1 MAMAKPTIVLVL
13 SLAMLVTVGCE
24 NTDPTPAQRE
34 AVDTAVRG
42 YLIALADAYSNLD
55 TSVLEGHASPNEI
68 LAVRKLLK
76 QLAQTGDRID
86 SELIGFEIESMSVFR
101 QINATVRLIEVWDV
115 TRYGAFDGREKG
127 RNPSSLQNTLLQL
140 RRVDGTWI
148 VVGRSILSRETPPPE
163 TPVPEVQVVTPEAG
177 D

>member
-1 MAMAKPTIVLVL
+1 MAKHRIVLVL
-13 SLAMLVTVGCE
+13 ALTMLVTAGCE

-34 AVDTAVRG
+34 EVETAVRG
-42 YLIALADAYSNLD
+42 YLFALAEAYSTLD
-55 TSVLEGHASPNEI
+55 TSVLKGHASPNEI
-68 LAVRKLLK
+68 LAVRKLLR

-86 SELIGFEIESMSVFR
+86 SELIGFEVESMSVFR
-101 QINATVRLIEVWDV
+101 HINATVRLIEVWDV

-140 RRVDGTWI
+140 RLVDGTWI
-148 VVGRSILSRETPPPE
+148 VVGRSILSRETPVPE
-163 TPVPEVQVVTPEAG
+163 TPIIASGGG

>member
-1 MAMAKPTIVLVL
+1 MAKHTIVLVL
-13 SLAMLVTVGCE
+13 ALTMLVTVGCE

-42 YLIALADAYSNLD
+42 YLFALAESYSSLD

-68 LAVRKLLK
+68 LAVRKLLRK
-76 QLAQTGDRID
+76 LAQTGDRID
-86 SELIGFEIESMSVFR
+86 AELIGFEVESMSVFR
-101 QINATVRLIEVWDV
+101 HVNATVRLIEVWDV

-127 RNPSSLQNTLLQL
+127 RNPSSLQSTLLQL
-140 RRVDGTWI
+140 RLVDGTWI
-148 VVGRSILSRETPPPE
+148 VVGRSILSRDTPIPEEQPP
-163 TPVPEVQVVTPEAG
+163 TPEAG

>member
-1 MAMAKPTIVLVL
+1 MTKHTIVGVL
-13 SLAMLVTVGCE
+13 SLLMLVTVGCE

-42 YLIALADAYSNLD
+42 YLFALAEAYSTLD
-55 TSVLEGHASPNEI
+55 TSVLEDHASPNEI
-68 LAVRKLLK
+68 AAVRKLLK
-76 QLAQTGDRID
+76 QLVQTGDRID
-86 SELIGFEIESMSVFR
+86 AELIGFDIESMSIFR
-101 QINATVRLIEVWDV
+101 HVNATVRLIEVWDV

-140 RRVDGTWI
+140 RLVDGVWI
-148 VVGRSILSRETPPPE
+148 VIGRSIMSRETPIPE
-163 TPVPEVQVVTPEAG
+163 TPAPETPQTTPEAG